1 MQIKVQWNIMQIR
14 ELFLTYSKK
23 QQNSKQKS
31 NSAWVVKRQFIM
43 SVAFIAQNCFTSRAF
58 SNCLIWVI
66 ILSIWDMNHYFI
78 CDMTQY
84 LIVHRCVSCRQQR
97 TAVTQPP
104 GTART
109 SWKAAPLKVQ
119 AVFARCLW
127 AHSPF
132 PHCSRAPCVYLS
144 IPFCSNSNLKC
155 QHCHGQRPLQHLSLV
170 LLAEELYLLP
180 PPSCPSTQ
188 PPLST
193 QRRKSGG
200 LPCSCSRTATK
211 ELSPPPHPLLVAGEI
226 RQTSPNPIRKS
237 PGLKQNGSSKTLDFM

>member
-14 ELFLTYSKK
+14 ELFLTYSNK

-43 SVAFIAQNCFTSRAF
+43 SAAFIAQNCFTSRAF

-127 AHSPF
+127 AHSPS

-155 QHCHGQRPLQHLSLV
+155 QHCHGQRPLQHLSL
-170 LLAEELYLLP
+170 AIDF
-180 PPSCPSTQ
+180 
-188 PPLST
+188 
-193 QRRKSGG
+193 RW
-200 LPCSCSRTATK
+200 A
-211 ELSPPPHPLLVAGEI
+211 LV
-226 RQTSPNPIRKS
+226 
-237 PGLKQNGSSKTLDFM
+237 